1 MSDVIEEGGGEE
13 TSTELSP
20 ELLAEAADLGWCPL
34 EKWQGKPEEWRDA
47 PEFVR
52 RGREIQ
58 PILRNALKKERERTA
73 ALEERLKAQG
83 ATVAELR
90 EYLSKVE
97 ERATKN
103 AMASL
108 KKAQR
113 DALEAGDHAAAA
125 EYSDQ
130 MDELKDSPSAVPK
143 ATAQAQ
149 PQQMHPEV
157 ASWMHANPWYSE
169 ENPEMLEYAN
179 GVAATLM
186 QRRAGTAFT
195 PGDIL
200 PEVTAKVQRMFPKH
214 FSRGEEPPASMFE
227 SGGTS
232 TGSARAAGTGTGKRS
247 GFDAIPREAQ
257 SQFKRF
263 YEAGYYVELKTGK
276 KLDLAAAKAEYLKEY
291 ER

>member
-13 TSTELSP
+13 APELSP
-20 ELLAEAADLGWCPL
+20 ELLAEAADLGWVPI
-34 EKWQGKPEEWRDA
+34 ERWQGKPEEWRDA
-47 PEFVR
+47 NEFVR

-73 ALEERLKAQG
+73 ALEEKLKAQG

-90 EYLSKVE
+90 EYLAKVE

-103 AMASL
+103 ALASL

-113 DALEAGDHAAAA
+113 EALAAGDHEAAG
-125 EYSDQ
+125 EYADQ

-143 ATAQAQ
+143 ASAQPQ

-157 ASWMHANPWYSE
+157 AAWMSANPWYSE
-169 ENPEMLEYAN
+169 ENTEMLEYAN

-186 QRRAGTAFT
+186 QKRAGTAFT
-195 PGDIL
+195 PKDIL
-200 PEVTAKVQRMFPKH
+200 PEVTAKVQKMFPKH
-214 FSRGEEPPASMFE
+214 FGRGEEAPASMFE
-227 SGGTS
+227 SGGSS
-232 TGSARAAGTGTGKRS
+232 TGSTRSAAGGRKS
-247 GFDAIPREAQ
+247 GFDALPREAQ

-263 YEAGYYVELKTGK
+263 FEAGYYVDLKTGK
-276 KLDLAAAKAEYLKEY
+276 KLDAAAAKVEYLKEY